1 MRDFEA
7 IIKELKSYLADGR
20 SVKVLDKDVAKAL
33 GVTQAQFATI
43 KSRNSTPY
51 ANILEFCKRE
61 ELWCSEIFFD

>member
-20 SVKVLDKDVAKAL
+20 NMKVLDKDVAKVL

-61 ELWCSEIFFD
+61 DLCCSEIFFD

>member
-1 MRDFEA
+1 MRDFHDV
-7 IIKELKSYLADGR
+7 IKELKSYLADGK
-20 SVKVLDKDVAKAL
+20 SIKILDKDVAKAL

-61 ELWCSEIFFD
+61 ELCCIELFFD

>member
-1 MRDFEA
+1 MRSFDA
-7 IIKELKSYLADGR
+7 IIKELKLYLADGQ
-20 SVKVLDKDVAKAL
+20 SIKILDKDVAKAL

-61 ELWCSEIFFD
+61 ELCCLELFFD

>member
-61 ELWCSEIFFD
+61 ELCCSEIFFD